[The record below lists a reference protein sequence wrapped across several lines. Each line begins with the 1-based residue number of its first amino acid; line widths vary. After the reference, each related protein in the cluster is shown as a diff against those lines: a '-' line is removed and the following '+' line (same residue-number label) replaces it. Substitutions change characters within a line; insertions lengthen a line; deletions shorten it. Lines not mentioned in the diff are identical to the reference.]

1 MDLKAYYRQKRRVI
15 FLRKLI
21 IGAFI
26 LTVFLVAAWGI
37 FWAPFLRIQNIEIKN
52 YPNEAAVKDN
62 ISRRL
67 ESKNML
73 FLPSSN
79 FFLVSSVKIA
89 DSLKTGGFGLA
100 EVKKEFPKTLV
111 VNFSESK
118 PWLIFCGKEECF
130 YVNESGVLEDIAPKF
145 SKNPLPEI
153 IINNDLKSSKYL
165 GENVLDESQARFLR
179 VAFDYL
185 KSAGAEADKIEFQE
199 SGNTKIFLK
208 EGWFIYFSLG
218 ADPLKTFSD
227 FVLLLNEKIKD
238 NRETLEYI
246 DLRFENKAFYKL
258 KTIN

>member
-26 LTVFLVAAWGI
+26 LTAFLFAAWGI

-52 YPNEAAVKDN
+52 YPNEATVKDN

-67 ESKNML
+67 ESKNIL

-100 EVKKEFPKTLV
+100 EVKKEFPKTLI

-145 SKNPLPEI
+145 STNPLPEI
-153 IINNDLKSSKYL
+153 IINNDLEGSKYL

-185 KSAGAEADKIEFQE
+185 KSAGAEVDKIEFQE

-208 EGWFIYFSLG
+208 EGWFIYFSLSM
-218 ADPLKTFSD
+218 DPLKTFSD
-227 FVLLLNEKIKD
+227 FILLLSEKIKD

-258 KTIN
+258 KSID